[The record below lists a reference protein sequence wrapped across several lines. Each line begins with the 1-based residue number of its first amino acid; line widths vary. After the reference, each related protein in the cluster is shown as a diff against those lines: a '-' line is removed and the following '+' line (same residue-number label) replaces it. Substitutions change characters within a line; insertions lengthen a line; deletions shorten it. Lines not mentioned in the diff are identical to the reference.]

1 MGRGVFFF
9 GVGVEVGERVRR
21 WKGGTS
27 HPLPEPPLLLQ
38 GGRPLP
44 RRALGERGGGGEG
57 GRGAACPSPHGP
69 GSLGMPARC
78 GPLGHQ
84 EPLSRG
90 QEEQAPARRAVV
102 AAARRL
108 PHKERQAGPLS
119 APHVHRHTAFTHS
132 HGLYEQAHTK
142 HSLRSTNTNGTAK
155 ASPVPK
161 RHRPANPELTS
172 NVFKIDQAQTSTSD
186 REVYYPGSPE
196 IS

>member
-108 PHKERQAGPLS
+108 PHKERQARPLS
-119 APHVHRHTAFTHS
+119 APHVHRHTQRSHIHMDCMNKLTQSIHS
-132 HGLYEQAHTK
+132 GPPTQMAQ
-142 HSLRSTNTNGTAK
+142 LR
-155 ASPVPK
+155 PVQCL
-161 RHRPANPELTS
+161 RDTDLLTRS
-172 NVFKIDQAQTSTSD
+172 
-186 REVYYPGSPE
+186 
-196 IS
+196 